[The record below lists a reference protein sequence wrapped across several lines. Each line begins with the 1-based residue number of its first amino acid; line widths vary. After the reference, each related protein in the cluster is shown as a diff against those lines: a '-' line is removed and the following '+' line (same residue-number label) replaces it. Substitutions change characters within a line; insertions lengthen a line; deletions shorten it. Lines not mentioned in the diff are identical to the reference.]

1 MPSSMGVEGGL
12 AVQRIANKNFR
23 LNQTFVMAKPTSG
36 NFFGCTYI
44 SVLCLDTLSVT
55 SGTQWPAASTG
66 TAI

>member
-12 AVQRIANKNFR
+12 TVQRIANKNFR

-55 SGTQWPAASTG
+55 SGT
-66 TAI
+66 